1 MFRGFGPLSCFFFQ
15 FFSLFR
21 FDVGPLLGFDC
32 LLDSGFVLFDLL
44 TQRVQVVG
52 TVGIEKE
59 RVQVAQALFVDAAHH
74 PDVSV
79 FQFGVAHVADAVVQ
93 PMDMYAAAND
103 GEREPEHAER
113 RFRGFEVDGVDMPLR
128 RRQSGAGRFGSASS
142 ALLPEFLFQCR
153 NPIRQFHAGP
163 FDVHVCVPRHFQ
175 QPVEPIIRFS
185 RYRRHRRGRRV
196 AVVQS
201 AAERGDL
208 LFQLFEEL
216 DDGGC
221 LHR

>member
-1 MFRGFGPLSCFFFQ
+1 MTCFFFQ

-21 FDVGPLLGFDC
+21 FDIGPLLVFDC
-32 LLDSGFVLFDLL
+32 FLDSGFVLFDLL

-59 RVQVAQALFVDAAHH
+59 RVQVAQALFVDTAHH

-79 FQFGVAHVADAVVQ
+79 FQFGVADAADAGVQ

-128 RRQSGAGRFGSASS
+128 RRQSGAFSAF
-142 ALLPEFLFQCR
+142 LPEFLFQCR
-153 NPIRQFHAGP
+153 NPVRQFHADP
-163 FDVHVCVPRHFQ
+163 FDVRACVPRRFQ

-196 AVVQS
+196 AVVQP